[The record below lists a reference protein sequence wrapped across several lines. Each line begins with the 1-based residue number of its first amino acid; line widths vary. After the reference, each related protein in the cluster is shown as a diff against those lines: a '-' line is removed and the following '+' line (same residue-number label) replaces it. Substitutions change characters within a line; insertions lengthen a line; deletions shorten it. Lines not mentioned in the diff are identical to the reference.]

1 MTLKG
6 KDNYEKSYRFIAV
19 LSSLI
24 ICVAAFSACGADNNS
39 NDSSISNSSAQSS
52 SDESSEKK
60 TSSDDESKNDES
72 SEDSEKNE
80 NSEEGSETTENSD
93 SKDSSDKESSKAES
107 SVNSEQNASNA
118 SEAQKPS
125 ESSKS
130 TGNKDFDEVFK
141 DNKLD
146 ILLSNDMKRADTT
159 EAMSETL
166 AKYEKLWLAE
176 AENANNKLQVSS
188 LSDEEKKAI
197 QSDYD
202 AWINGF
208 QTKRKEIVKEEK
220 SKWDSG
226 SIYIVN
232 AAEKI
237 KDYCRDY
244 AMNLYEKLYR
254 VDGSFEL
261 AYSE

>member
-1 MTLKG
+1 MK
-6 KDNYEKSYRFIAV
+6 KSYRFIAV

-24 ICVAAFSACGADNNS
+24 ICAAAFSACSGGNNENNSS

-60 TSSDDESKNDES
+60 TSSVDESKNDES
-72 SEDSEKNE
+72 SVD
-80 NSEEGSETTENSD
+80 SETTESSEESSETTESSD
-93 SKDSSDKESSKAES
+93 SEESSAEESSKAES
-107 SVNSEQNASNA
+107 SVNSEQNSNNA

-159 EAMSETL
+159 EAMTETL

-176 AENANNKLQVSS
+176 AENANNKLQASS
-188 LSDEEKKAI
+188 LSDEEKKTI

-202 AWINGF
+202 AWVNGF

-237 KDYCRDY
+237 KDYCREY
-244 AMNLYEKLYR
+244 AMNLYEKLYQI
-254 VDGSFEL
+254 DGSFEL

>member
-1 MTLKG
+1 MK
-6 KDNYEKSYRFIAV
+6 KSYRFISV

-24 ICVAAFSACGADNNS
+24 ICSAAFSACSGGNNENSSS

-60 TSSDDESKNDES
+60 TSKVEESKNDES
-72 SEDSEKNE
+72 SLN
-80 NSEEGSETTENSD
+80 SETTE
-93 SKDSSDKESSKAES
+93 SSEESSETTESSAESSAEESSEAES
-107 SVNSEQNASNA
+107 SVNSEQNSNNA

-146 ILLSNDMKRADTT
+146 ILLANDMKRADTT
-159 EAMSETL
+159 DAMSETL

-176 AENANNKLQVSS
+176 AENANNKLQASS
-188 LSDEEKKAI
+188 LSDEKKKAI

-202 AWINGF
+202 AWTGGF
-208 QTKRKEIVKEEK
+208 ETKRKEIIKEER

-244 AMNLYEKLYR
+244 AMNLYEKLYQI
-254 VDGSFEL
+254 DGSFEL
-261 AYSE
+261 AYK

>member
-1 MTLKG
+1 MK
-6 KDNYEKSYRFIAV
+6 KSYRFIAV

-24 ICVAAFSACGADNNS
+24 ICVAAFSACGDNNENNNS
-39 NDSSISNSSAQSS
+39 NDSSISDSSAQSS
-52 SDESSEKK
+52 SDESLEKK

-80 NSEEGSETTENSD
+80 SSEENSETTEGSD
-93 SKDSSDKESSKAES
+93 SDSSAKEGSKAES
-107 SVNSEQNASNA
+107 SVNSEQNVSNA

-176 AENANNKLQVSS
+176 AENANNKLQASS

>member
-1 MTLKG
+1 MK
-6 KDNYEKSYRFIAV
+6 KSYRFIAV

-80 NSEEGSETTENSD
+80 NSEEGSETTENPD

-107 SVNSEQNASNA
+107 SVNSEQNDSNA

-176 AENANNKLQVSS
+176 AENANNKLQASS

-220 SKWDSG
+220 SKWDR

>member
-1 MTLKG
+1 MK
-6 KDNYEKSYRFIAV
+6 KSYRFIAV

-24 ICVAAFSACGADNNS
+24 ICAAAFSACSGGNGEGGSSNN
-39 NDSSISNSSAQSS
+39 SSISNSSAQSS
-52 SDESSEKK
+52 SDEISEKK
-60 TSSDDESKNDES
+60 TSSADESKNDES
-72 SEDSEKNE
+72 SVSSETQ
-80 NSEEGSETTENSD
+80 SEEESSETTE
-93 SKDSSDKESSKAES
+93 SSKESSEAES
-107 SVNSEQNASNA
+107 SINSEQNSKNA

-130 TGNKDFDEVFK
+130 TGNKDFDDAFK

-146 ILLSNDMKRADTT
+146 ISLSDDMKKADTT
-159 EAMSETL
+159 EAMTEPL

-176 AENANNKLQVSS
+176 AENANNKLQASS

-202 AWINGF
+202 AWIGEF
-208 QTKRKEIVKEEK
+208 EAKKKEIVKEEK
-220 SKWDSG
+220 SKWNNG

-232 AAEKI
+232 AAEKV

-244 AMNLYEKLYR
+244 AMYLYEKLYKI
-254 VDGSFEL
+254 DGSFEL
-261 AYSE
+261 AYK

>member
-1 MTLKG
+1 MK
-6 KDNYEKSYRFIAV
+6 KSYRFIAV

-24 ICVAAFSACGADNNS
+24 ICVAAFSACGDNNENNNS

-52 SDESSEKK
+52 SDESLEKK

-80 NSEEGSETTENSD
+80 SSEESSETTESSD

-107 SVNSEQNASNA
+107 SVNSEQNVSNA

-159 EAMSETL
+159 EAMAETL

-176 AENANNKLQVSS
+176 AENANNKLQASS

>member
-1 MTLKG
+1 MK
-6 KDNYEKSYRFIAV
+6 KSYRFIAV

-24 ICVAAFSACGADNNS
+24 ICVAAFSACGDDNNS

-80 NSEEGSETTENSD
+80 SSEEGSETTENSD

-107 SVNSEQNASNA
+107 SVNSEQNVSNA

-176 AENANNKLQVSS
+176 AENANNKLQASS
-188 LSDEEKKAI
+188 LFPRE
-197 QSDYD
+197 
-202 AWINGF
+202 
-208 QTKRKEIVKEEK
+208 RKEPGPRKGQK
-220 SKWDSG
+220 PFQRQGPFHQPPFWLFSRFLSSPRFSG
-226 SIYIVN
+226 
-232 AAEKI
+232 
-237 KDYCRDY
+237 RT
-244 AMNLYEKLYR
+244 
-254 VDGSFEL
+254 
-261 AYSE
+261 